1 MHIKEDIRHFK
12 YGFKHSRSQGKG
24 IRLSIYFAWHHTA
37 LNINSRREARHIFKL
52 EKSGIKRR
60 L

>member
-1 MHIKEDIRHFK
+1 MHIKEDIKHFI
-12 YGFKHSRSQGKG
+12 YGYNHARSTGKG
-24 IRLSIYFAWHHTA
+24 IKQSLYFAWHHTA
-37 LNINSRREARHIFKL
+37 LNINSRQEARHIFNL